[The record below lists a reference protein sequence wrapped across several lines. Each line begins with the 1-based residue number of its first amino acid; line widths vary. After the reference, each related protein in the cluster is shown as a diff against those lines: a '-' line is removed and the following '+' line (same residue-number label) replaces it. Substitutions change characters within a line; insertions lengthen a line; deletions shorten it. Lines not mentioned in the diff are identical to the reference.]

1 MDMNLKQQFILFL
14 EQRRKE
20 GKYRRQLSF
29 ISSLLN
35 ENILTVQLIEENLRK
50 MKTGKENMYQLV
62 MDFYAYCQNRGI
74 CIETDLHQKI
84 AVDDPSQRRIAMI
97 KYLQN
102 HTCTTSQLAD
112 VFMLDERTVRND
124 LLLLEQGIPVKA
136 KIIHEGWK
144 HSMNPSMHPIFLT
157 LDLNEIIAMTI
168 GLVQCASL
176 QPLFQQQYLSIAR
189 NIYNQLSDYA
199 KGRIAHMIEMNDIQ
213 DYFLKDMSDEY
224 RRNINDSIITMAKRD
239 IPGRIMV
246 SINDTDYVYNN
257 CHIQSY
263 DHGICIL
270 TEQKRT
276 VTLDLD
282 SIVSCQ
288 YDK

>member
-29 ISSLLN
+29 INALLN
-35 ENILTVQLIEENLRK
+35 QDTVTVQLIEENLRK
-50 MKTGKENMYQLV
+50 MKTGKENMYQLI
-62 MDFYAYCQNRGI
+62 MDFYAYCQNKGI
-74 CIETDLHQKI
+74 YIDTDLQQKI

-224 RRNINDSIITMAKRD
+224 RRKISDSIITMAKRD

>member
-1 MDMNLKQQFILFL
+1 
-14 EQRRKE
+14 
-20 GKYRRQLSF
+20 
-29 ISSLLN
+29 
-35 ENILTVQLIEENLRK
+35 
-50 MKTGKENMYQLV
+50 
-62 MDFYAYCQNRGI
+62 
-74 CIETDLHQKI
+74 
-84 AVDDPSQRRIAMI
+84 
-97 KYLQN
+97 
-102 HTCTTSQLAD
+102 
-112 VFMLDERTVRND
+112 
-124 LLLLEQGIPVKA
+124 
-136 KIIHEGWK
+136 
-144 HSMNPSMHPIFLT
+144 
-157 LDLNEIIAMTI
+157 
-168 GLVQCASL
+168 
-176 QPLFQQQYLSIAR
+176 
-189 NIYNQLSDYA
+189 
-199 KGRIAHMIEMNDIQ
+199 MIEMNDIQ

-224 RRNINDSIITMAKRD
+224 RRKISDSIITMAKRD